1 MTRFA
6 YLTSAAIVLA
16 GLAGS
21 PAAAQSTMSPDV
33 MAPDPDPT
41 AALKD
46 DCDVPSLDDS
56 KVDSC
61 LDRSRALQE
70 STPSPDVD
78 LLTSKLEQRSVQR
91 FDPNSMTPPT
101 TQAKGHS
108 VKLDTPDNVT
118 TPPDKML
125 DSNEANSADT
135 RPVTDVDS
143 MDNDGSKRPV
153 QGDAKLDDG
162 NPPDTNTDDPP
173 PPDTNNDFPPEK
185 NDSPHG

>member
-6 YLTSAAIVLA
+6 YLTSAAILLL

-21 PAAAQSTMSPDV
+21 PAAAQNAMGPNV
-33 MAPDPDPT
+33 MAPDANP
-41 AALKD
+41 ASALSD
-46 DCDVPSLDDS
+46 DCDMASLEDS

-61 LDRSRALQE
+61 LERARVQE
-70 STPSPDVD
+70 ETTPSPDIE

-91 FDPNSMTPPT
+91 FDPNSITPPT
-101 TQAKGHS
+101 TQAKGAS
-108 VKLDTPDNVT
+108 AKLDAPDNVT

-125 DSNEANSADT
+125 SPDEVDSADA
-135 RPVTDVDS
+135 RPTEDPVAVA
-143 MDNDGSKRPV
+143 NEDGAKRPV

-173 PPDTNNDFPPEK
+173 PPDTPSLKDDGPP
-185 NDSPHG
+185 H

>member
-1 MTRFA
+1 MKQFA
-6 YLTSAAIVLA
+6 STISAAVLLLGA
-16 GLAGS
+16 AVL
-21 PAAAQSTMSPDV
+21 PAAAQDVSQNV

-41 AALKD
+41 VALQT

-173 PPDTNNDFPPEK
+173 PPDPKNVDPPAK
-185 NDSPHG
+185 NDDPPG